1 MIARR
6 ASLMCVSL
14 CCCIVGV
21 ALLASPAAAADDGP
35 LAGFSA
41 KQQKRLLAGKAVFGH
56 VRGKGEQDRGS
67 GRAAVIVDATV
78 EECFAVFDQLDKQY
92 LYFPRKVVSEVVA
105 TAGNQRWVRT
115 EVDFTLKRIEYTVR
129 YTVDRA
135 RHRFE
140 FALDKSYPHD
150 IAALSGYFSFDEVEP
165 GRTLLTYVALEL
177 DSGMAVPDCVR
188 KWVTKRDLPA
198 QVVNVKRRIESGG
211 TWTK

>member
-1 MIARR
+1 MSSRR
-6 ASLMCVSL
+6 AGLLIASLA
-14 CCCIVGV
+14 CCIAGS
-21 ALLASPAAAADDGP
+21 LLNASAARADGDP
-35 LAGFSA
+35 LAAFSA

-56 VRGKGEQDRGS
+56 VRSNGEQDRGS
-67 GRAAVIVDATV
+67 GRAAVIVSASVD
-78 EECFAVFDQLDKQY
+78 ECFEIFDRLDEQH
-92 LYFPRKVVSEVVA
+92 LYFPRKVRSDVVK
-105 TAGNQRWVRT
+105 TRGDQRWVHT

-140 FALDKSYPHD
+140 FELDESYPHD
-150 IAALSGYFSFDEVEP
+150 IAALRGYFSFEELDA

-177 DSGMAVPDCVR
+177 DSGMAVPECVR